1 MVKEYSELVRN
12 KTWSLVPLPPNIKA
26 FICKWVFKVKKKK
39 TDGSILKQKA
49 RLIAKAQLY

>member
-39 TDGSILKQKA
+39 QMAI
-49 RLIAKAQLY
+49 Y